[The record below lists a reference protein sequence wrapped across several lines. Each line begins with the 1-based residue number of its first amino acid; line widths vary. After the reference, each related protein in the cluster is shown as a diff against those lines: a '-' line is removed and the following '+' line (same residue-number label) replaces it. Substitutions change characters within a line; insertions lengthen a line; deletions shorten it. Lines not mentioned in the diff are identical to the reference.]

1 MTRAR
6 PGRARPDAERAAWL
20 EADAPARRDRAMRR
34 LLTALAIACLAAPAA
49 ASADSGVNKLL
60 TDACKDEHIDGHYTQ
75 AQYKKAL
82 EQLPTDADEYTACRD
97 VLQRG
102 RLAALGSGKKSNANN
117 ANNASNANN
126 GNGGGGGGTTGGG
139 GGGTTTGG
147 GGSTGS
153 SGSSGAPPADPVA
166 NATPAQKKAI
176 AQAGQTAKA
185 VNVGG
190 KLVQPGEL
198 GIGAIS
204 GSGHSVPTPLAA
216 LMVLLAAGALGGGGW
231 WLWRRVLARRFG

>member
-117 ANNASNANN
+117 ANNGTAA
-126 GNGGGGGGTTGGG
+126 GGGGTTG
-139 GGGTTTGG
+139 GG

-198 GIGAIS
+198 GLGAIS

-231 WLWRRVLARRFG
+231 WLWRRVLPRRLG

>member
-1 MTRAR
+1 
-6 PGRARPDAERAAWL
+6 
-20 EADAPARRDRAMRR
+20 MRR

-102 RLAALGSGKKSNANN
+102 RLAALGLGKKSNANN
-117 ANNASNANN
+117 ANNGTA
-126 GNGGGGGGTTGGG
+126 GGGGG
-139 GGGTTTGG
+139 TTGG

-153 SGSSGAPPADPVA
+153 SGSSGAPAADPVA

-231 WLWRRVLARRFG
+231 WLWRRVLPRRLG

>member
-117 ANNASNANN
+117 ANNGTAA
-126 GNGGGGGGTTGGG
+126 GGGG
-139 GGGTTTGG
+139 TTGG

-198 GIGAIS
+198 GVGAIS

-231 WLWRRVLARRFG
+231 WLWRRVLARRLG

>member
-1 MTRAR
+1 LLASLS
-6 PGRARPDAERAAWL
+6 GRGN
-20 EADAPARRDRAMRR
+20 ADAPARRDRAMRR

-102 RLAALGSGKKSNANN
+102 RLAALGSGRKSNANN
-117 ANNASNANN
+117 ANNGTA
-126 GNGGGGGGTTGGG
+126 GGGGG
-139 GGGTTTGG
+139 TTGG

-153 SGSSGAPPADPVA
+153 SGSSGAPAADPVA

-231 WLWRRVLARRFG
+231 WLWRSVLPRRLG

>member
-1 MTRAR
+1 
-6 PGRARPDAERAAWL
+6 
-20 EADAPARRDRAMRR
+20 MRR

-49 ASADSGVNKLL
+49 ANADSGVNKLL
-60 TDACKDEHIDGHYTQ
+60 SDACNDEHIDGHYTQ

-82 EQLPTDADEYTACRD
+82 EQLPTDADEYSACRD

-117 ANNASNANN
+117 ANNGNAA
-126 GNGGGGGGTTGGG
+126 
-139 GGGTTTGG
+139 G
-147 GGSTGS
+147 GGSTGGGGS
-153 SGSSGAPPADPVA
+153 SGSSGSSGTAAAPNPDPIA

-176 AQAGQTAKA
+176 AQAGQTAKP
-185 VNVGG
+185 VNIGG

-198 GIGAIS
+198 GLGAIS

-216 LMVLLAAGALGGGGW
+216 LMVLLAAGTLGGGGW
-231 WLWRRVLARRFG
+231 WFWRRVLARRFG

>member
-117 ANNASNANN
+117 ANNGTAA
-126 GNGGGGGGTTGGG
+126 GGGGTTG
-139 GGGTTTGG
+139 GG

-198 GIGAIS
+198 GVGAIS

-216 LMVLLAAGALGGGGW
+216 LMVLLAAGALGSGGW

>member
-1 MTRAR
+1 
-6 PGRARPDAERAAWL
+6 
-20 EADAPARRDRAMRR
+20 MRR

-82 EQLPTDADEYTACRD
+82 EELPTDADEYTACRD

-102 RLAALGSGKKSNANN
+102 RLAALGSGKKSNGGGGGSSGA
-117 ANNASNANN
+117 
-126 GNGGGGGGTTGGG
+126 GGGGGTTGGG
-139 GGGTTTGG
+139 GST
-147 GGSTGS
+147 GSTGS
-153 SGSSGAPPADPVA
+153 SASSGAPNPDPIA
-166 NATPAQKKAI
+166 SATPAQKKAL
-176 AQAGQTAKA
+176 AQAGQSAKP
-185 VNVGG
+185 VNIGG

-198 GIGAIS
+198 GLGAIA

-231 WLWRRVLARRFG
+231 WLWRSVLARRFG